1 MKIKRFKFKKEY
13 YELIKERTDKQ
24 AGEFIKGV
32 CAYVYESKPF
42 ITKDEYLKGLF
53 VYVKR
58 ELDVSEMNSV
68 NGKKGADKLAE
79 NKRRNKAIGVIVGSV
94 MVSGSTKKES
104 DKRE

>member
-1 MKIKRFKFKKEY
+1 MKKFKFKREY
-13 YELIKERTDKQ
+13 YDLMKELTDKQ

-32 CAYVYESKPF
+32 CAYVYEGKPL

-58 ELDVSEMNSV
+58 ELDVSEMNRV

-79 NKRRNKAIGVIVGSV
+79 IKRRDKAIGVIVGSV
-94 MVSGSTKKES
+94 LVANTAKKENE
-104 DKRE
+104 KRE